1 MDKPGRRFQD
11 RYWARQAHRQEW
23 SAWKKIIRA
32 VISILIIFIG
42 IILLFLPGPGWL
54 VIILGSAIL
63 AAENLTLA
71 KIMDSAEFRL
81 RRAWKNFKER
91 RRG

>member
-1 MDKPGRRFQD
+1 MNTQGRRFQD
-11 RYWARQAHRQEW
+11 KYWARQAHRQDW
-23 SAWKKIIRA
+23 SAGQKIIRA
-32 VISILIIFIG
+32 LIAGIIIFIG

-71 KIMDSAEFRL
+71 KMMDSAEFRL
-81 RRAWKNFKER
+81 RKAWKEFRTKKK
-91 RRG
+91 